1 MKIKD
6 ISKLNKLSDYG
17 FYKVVKTIPPEFL
30 ETDEKKEEFIKNHYV
45 IDGIDDPFFYYDDL
59 VYIYYIGHSRRGQL
73 YYIIIFNDGK
83 VMLEATK
90 PDGDGGMIDFPDV
103 IIKLYKDNLIEL

>member
-6 ISKLNKLSDYG
+6 ITELSKLSDYG

-30 ETDEKKEEFIKNHYV
+30 ETDEKEEEFIENHYV
-45 IDGIDDPFFYYDDL
+45 IEGISDPFFYYNNL
-59 VYIYYIGHSRRGQL
+59 AYIYPIGHSRRGQF
-73 YYIIIFNDGK
+73 YYILIFNDGEI
-83 VMLEATK
+83 MLEATK

-103 IIKLYKDNLIEL
+103 IIELYKDNLIEL